1 MFFDGRQLPVEDI
14 EAMVQRVR
22 ENRIQEKKIR
32 KFFSLYENEIDQAKV
47 EMQLLERRVDNKN
60 GYSDFASL
68 FVNYWPL
75 VRLLSLQQ
83 TTIFMKM
90 LPILHRIRGHEKN
103 ISKAMTLIL
112 GLPIRIEAITNIHN
126 SRHIYKLGAMRI
138 GENLVLGNSYRDG
151 LYDTKLYV
159 EDIPQKRIAEFLE
172 GGTSRIIVNQLIDML
187 FPADMKVEII
197 LKGIPQRIRL
207 ANQNCSEERSFL
219 GINSRL

>member
-1 MFFDGRQLPVEDI
+1 
-14 EAMVQRVR
+14 
-22 ENRIQEKKIR
+22 
-32 KFFSLYENEIDQAKV
+32 
-47 EMQLLERRVDNKN
+47 
-60 GYSDFASL
+60 
-68 FVNYWPL
+68 
-75 VRLLSLQQ
+75 
-83 TTIFMKM
+83 
-90 LPILHRIRGHEKN
+90 
-103 ISKAMTLIL
+103 MTLIL

-126 SRHIYKLGAMRI
+126 SRHIYKLRAMRI

-207 ANQNCSEERSFL
+207 TNQNCSEERSFL